1 MIKPERK
8 TAVVILKVEPT
19 VKLQMQNRADR
30 LGLTLSEFI
39 RQCYTDWMDSC
50 SQEAIEAK
58 AMRAYE
64 NS

>member
-19 VKLQMQNRADR
+19 VKLQMENRADR

-39 RQCYTDWMDSC
+39 RQCYTDWMDTC